1 MCQWKCR
8 HTHCITTGISLWLC
22 KSNAARRVNL
32 PPQTRHRGNPGFPWA
47 QACNGCGELRRAGA
61 LSRPHRGAHFARNSG
76 STRGAGQA
84 SPRDHQEEPGA
95 AGGYST
101 AAGTTR
107 LRGSGPVALQH
118 LARSR
123 RLSPSIA
130 SPELKKKKKRSQWLR
145 SPRAAAV
152 VATAAG
158 ASTIGPRRSRSRAPC
173 RQPCRESS
181 SDAGAVAWVA
191 GPKTCCLRGGER
203 GRWLGACPSSLQ
215 SRAGERG
222 GVGGGRRKR
231 R

>member
-1 MCQWKCR
+1 MR
-8 HTHCITTGISLWLC
+8 GV
-22 KSNAARRVNL
+22 AARRSSEEAS
-32 PPQTRHRGNPGFPWA
+32 P
-47 QACNGCGELRRAGA
+47 
-61 LSRPHRGAHFARNSG
+61 RGAPRPLLRKHQ
-76 STRGAGQA
+76 GAGQ
-84 SPRDHQEEPGA
+84 SPRDHPEEPGA

-107 LRGSGPVALQH
+107 LRGSGPDALQH

-130 SPELKKKKKRSQWLR
+130 SPELKKKKKKKPVAEI
-145 SPRAAAV
+145 PRAAAV

-158 ASTIGPRRSRSRAPC
+158 ASTIGARRSRSRAPR
-173 RQPCRESS
+173 RQPWRESS
-181 SDAGAVAWVA
+181 ADTAAVAWVA
-191 GPKTCCLRGGER
+191 GPKTCSLRGGER
-203 GRWLGACPSSLQ
+203 GRRLGACPSSLQ